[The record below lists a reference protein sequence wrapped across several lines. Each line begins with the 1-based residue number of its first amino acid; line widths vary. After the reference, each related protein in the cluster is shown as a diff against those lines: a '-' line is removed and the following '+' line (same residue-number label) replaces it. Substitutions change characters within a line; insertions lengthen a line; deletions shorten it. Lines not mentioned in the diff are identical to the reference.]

1 MCLMINFLETTK
13 ILSSLFFSGY
23 SKRLTAP
30 DLKSIICSR
39 TTAMSTGHVQM
50 MISLLMRRYRS
61 GMIGKYLHQNQLIMP
76 GQ

>member
-1 MCLMINFLETTK
+1 
-13 ILSSLFFSGY
+13 
-23 SKRLTAP
+23 
-30 DLKSIICSR
+30 
-39 TTAMSTGHVQM
+39 MSTGHVQM